1 MAPPNRLRVTVLV
14 RIAPPPPQMS
24 SLRLAPNLVEMV
36 FSSSSFIFLPSSIA
50 CFTTAA
56 SRSTTIAPDGDA
68 VKHHTAA
75 TATTP
80 LILHTRAIIGMPLSQ
95 LVRISTVGLV
105 HSKKSPPPL

>member
-50 CFTTAA
+50 CFTAAA
-56 SRSTTIAPDGDA
+56 SRSTTIAPAGDA
-68 VKHHTAA
+68 VKHHTVA

-80 LILHTRAIIGMPLSQ
+80 LILHTHAIIDMHL
-95 LVRISTVGLV
+95 
-105 HSKKSPPPL
+105 PPIFRHTITATYFYS